1 MKIKHQHVCALG
13 IVSNILNVYIPHIFS
28 LNVKHMFKNIFFT
41 LIIIFSLESCTR
53 SSYMTSTKNIKGTL
67 VQVIMP
73 EQKCNK
79 RDMGRVLVGEKVLHP
94 AHKECYYN

>member
-79 RDMGRVLVGEKVLHP
+79 RDMGSSS
-94 AHKECYYN
+94 